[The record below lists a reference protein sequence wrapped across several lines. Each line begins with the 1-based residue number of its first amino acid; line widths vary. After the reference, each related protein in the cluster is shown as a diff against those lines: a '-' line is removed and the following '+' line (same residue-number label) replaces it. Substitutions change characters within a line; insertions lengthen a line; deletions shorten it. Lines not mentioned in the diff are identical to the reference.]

1 MVKRKVLEKLSDSE
15 LEKYLKPESRFVPEA
30 IQFAYEILKERGKQ
44 FSEIETNRIEN
55 LINSKIESEKT
66 NEPIYKNGWDKNL
79 TENDNAIELYT
90 NKLIWIFSIASGVIF
105 GTVLQA
111 INYRKVKNNNGL
123 IFTILFGILY
133 TIFQIYISSYVE
145 ENFPN
150 FQARGRSLTFI
161 LSGIGAT
168 GLFVIREKIF
178 EIKNEYK
185 AKSFVAPLIISI
197 LIYIPIIY
205 AMIKGL

>member
-15 LEKYLKPESRFVPEA
+15 LEKYLKPESRFVLEA

>member
-105 GTVLQA
+105 RTVLQA

>member
-15 LEKYLKPESRFVPEA
+15 LEKYLKTESRFVPEA

>member
-90 NKLIWIFSIASGVIF
+90 NKLIWIFSIAFGVIF

>member
-1 MVKRKVLEKLSDSE
+1 M
-15 LEKYLKPESRFVPEA
+15 
-30 IQFAYEILKERGKQ
+30 
-44 FSEIETNRIEN
+44 
-55 LINSKIESEKT
+55 
-66 NEPIYKNGWDKNL
+66 

-90 NKLIWIFSIASGVIF
+90 NKLISIFSIASGVIF

-150 FQARGRSLTFI
+150 FQAKGRSLTFI
-161 LSGIGAT
+161 LSEIGAT
-168 GLFVIREKIF
+168 GLFVIREKMLRLKMNIKQNRLF
-178 EIKNEYK
+178 SFDYFNFNLYSNNLCNDKRIIKNLL
-185 AKSFVAPLIISI
+185 LITRVS
-197 LIYIPIIY
+197 LRAEPNNETPVEPF
-205 AMIKGL
+205 G

>member
-133 TIFQIYISSYVE
+133 TIFQINISSYVE

-185 AKSFVAPLIISI
+185 A
-197 LIYIPIIY
+197 
-205 AMIKGL
+205 

>member
-123 IFTILFGILY
+123 IFTILVGILY
-133 TIFQIYISSYVE
+133 TILQMYISSYVE